1 MEFLAGVVT
10 GIIIGGAISV
20 IAVAVMIAH
29 ITKPRL
35 VKNEIN
41 TEGGGWHGTAKN
53 RARKVHDPLF

>member
-10 GIIIGGAISV
+10 GMIIGGALSV
-20 IAVAVMIAH
+20 ITFAMMIAH

-35 VKNEIN
+35 VKNDID
-41 TEGGGWHGTAKN
+41 TEGGGWNGTAKN